1 MAEGVGIEP
10 TEDKIIAPHTALKT
24 GTATRRHPLPKT
36 IYDIIIQLQLKIKIN
51 LLHGLNVQ

>member
-24 GTATRRHPLPKT
+24 GTATRRHPLPRT
-36 IYDIIIQLQLKIKIN
+36 IYVINIELQLKIG
-51 LLHGLNVQ
+51 LLIR